1 MKNGIAASKGYAIG
15 KVFIQQHEEI
25 VITDE
30 KVTDVAAAKE
40 ELNKALEASKVQ
52 LEAIKAKT
60 LEEIG
65 EHEAQVFAAHLELL
79 DDPGFAGEMENT
91 IENESINPMKA
102 VQMVTDTFV
111 MIFESMEDAYMRER
125 AADVKDVSKRIIS
138 NLAGKGG
145 SDFAITEKNTVVVAH
160 DLTPSDTA
168 QLDRSLVVGFLTNIG
183 GRTSHSAIMARTLEI
198 PAVVGLGDITTS
210 VKNGDL
216 VIVDGIKGIAI
227 INPSEEVVAEYRAKQ
242 EAFKAEQEELKK
254 LIEVKTVTKSGKR
267 VEVCGN
273 IGKPE
278 DIDQV
283 LANGGDGVGL
293 FRTEFLYMD
302 RDAAPTEEEQFEAYK
317 TVLEKAN
324 GKQVVIRTL
333 DIGGDKVLPY
343 LPLPEE
349 MNPFLGY
356 RAIRLCLD
364 RKDIFKVQIR
374 ALLRASVYGKLCVMF
389 PMISG
394 LEEFQAAKEFV
405 EECRAELHAEG
416 VKTSET
422 IQWGIM
428 VEIPAAAVMA
438 DELAKYV
445 DFFSIGTNDLIQYT
459 LAADRMSDE
468 IPGGVRL
475 LPGALAAADDRFLVA
490 EQLHV
495 GMVLREVGH
504 VIHGGVHVDQLVHVI
519 AKAVGRRVDAAEG
532 QTAAEDVRAAEIQ
545 VDGMGGTQTAAK
557 GDDAGVSV
565 PAVPL
570 PGDLL
575 ELGHGLV
582 HDVVEPLLVAADA
595 PVGVAV
601 GV

>member
-1 MKNGIAASKGYAIG
+1 
-15 KVFIQQHEEI
+15 
-25 VITDE
+25 
-30 KVTDVAAAKE
+30 
-40 ELNKALEASKVQ
+40 
-52 LEAIKAKT
+52 
-60 LEEIG
+60 
-65 EHEAQVFAAHLELL
+65 
-79 DDPGFAGEMENT
+79 
-91 IENESINPMKA
+91 
-102 VQMVTDTFV
+102 
-111 MIFESMEDAYMRER
+111 
-125 AADVKDVSKRIIS
+125 
-138 NLAGKGG
+138 
-145 SDFAITEKNTVVVAH
+145 
-160 DLTPSDTA
+160 
-168 QLDRSLVVGFLTNIG
+168 
-183 GRTSHSAIMARTLEI
+183 MARTLEI

-216 VIVDGIKGIAI
+216 VIVDGIEGVAI
-227 INPSEEVVAEYRAKQ
+227 INPSEEVVAEYKAKK
-242 EAFKAEQEELKK
+242 EAFAAEQEELKK

-302 RDAAPTEEEQFEAYK
+302 REQAPTEEEQFTAYK

-394 LEEFQAAKEFV
+394 LEEFQA
-405 EECRAELHAEG
+405 EG

-459 LAADRMSDE
+459 LAADRMSE
-468 IPGGVRL
+468 KVSYLYNPMHPAVLRL
-475 LPGALAAADDRFLVA
+475 IKMTIDGA
-490 EQLHV
+490 HKHGKWV
-495 GMVLREVGH
+495 GMCGEMAGDEAA
-504 VIHGGVHVDQLVHVI
+504 IPTLVQYGLDEFSMSATSI
-519 AKAVGRRVDAAEG
+519 LGAKK
-532 QTAAEDVRAAEIQ
+532 II
-545 VDGMGGTQTAAK
+545 
-557 GDDAGVSV
+557 
-565 PAVPL
+565 
-570 PGDLL
+570 L
-575 ELGHGLV
+575 EQ
-582 HDVVEPLLVAADA
+582 E
-595 PVGVAV
+595 
-601 GV
+601 